1 MQQRK
6 ELNNQEII
14 SMEEYLIRRQ
24 EIRARE
30 QRQETG
36 RMQRV
41 HEKNSVLMMAG
52 LYL

>member
-30 QRQETG
+30 RRQEAR
-36 RMQRV
+36 RMQRA
-41 HEKNSVLMMAG
+41 HEKNSELMLAG
-52 LYL
+52 LYM